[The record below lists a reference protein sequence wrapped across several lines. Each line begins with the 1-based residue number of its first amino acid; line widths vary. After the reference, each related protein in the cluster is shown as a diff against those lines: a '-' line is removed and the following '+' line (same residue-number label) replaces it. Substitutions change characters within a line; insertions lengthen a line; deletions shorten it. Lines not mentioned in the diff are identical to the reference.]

1 MSALLEVQGIGSG
14 YGDVPVLS
22 DVSLSVGADEIV
34 SVVGANG
41 AGKTTLLSTISG
53 LLPCTA
59 GTIRFDGEQIE
70 RLPAHDVVTRRLVMV
85 PEGGRLF
92 PFMTVLEN
100 LELGAFNASARPNL
114 KASLDDVLAHF
125 PILAER
131 RQQLA
136 GSLSGGERQMCAIAR
151 AMMSQP
157 KLLMLDEPS
166 LGLSPQ
172 MVERVFEL
180 ILSLAREEEYRGAAG
195 RAECR
200 RRARHGEPRLH
211 HRTRARDQIRHR
223 RRAARGPG
231 RAARL
236 SRALGPHEQADRHR
250 DRRQPRQGGG
260 EGVVGR
266 A

>member
-1 MSALLEVQGIGSG
+1 MALLDVQGVGSG

-22 DVSLSVGADEIV
+22 DVSLSVGANEIV

-41 AGKTTLLSTISG
+41 AGKTTLMSTIAG
-53 LLPCTA
+53 LLICTA
-59 GTIRFDGEQIE
+59 GTIRFDGEAIE
-70 RLPAHDVVTRRLVMV
+70 KLPAHRIVTRRLVMV

-100 LELGAFNASARPNL
+100 LELGAFNGTARPAL

-131 RQQLA
+131 RAQLA

-166 LGLSPQ
+166 LGLSPL

-180 ILSLAREEEYRGAAG
+180 VLSLARQKGIAVLLVEQNVG
-195 RAECR
+195 
-200 RRARHGEPRLH
+200 
-211 HRTRARDQIRHR
+211 D
-223 RRAARGPG
+223 
-231 RAARL
+231 
-236 SRALGPHEQADRHR
+236 ALGMADRGYVIER
-250 DRRQPRQGGG
+250 GR
-260 EGVVGR
+260 VVKSGTGQELLADTDVQR
-266 A
+266 AYLGL

>member
-1 MSALLEVQGIGSG
+1 MSALLEVRGIGSG

-22 DVSLSVGADEIV
+22 DVSLTVGADEIV

-41 AGKTTLLSTISG
+41 AGKSTLLSTISG

-59 GTIRFDGEQIE
+59 GTIRFEGEPIE
-70 RLPAHDVVTRRLVMV
+70 RLAAHDVVTRRLVMV

-100 LELGAFNASARPNL
+100 LELGAFNASARPAL
-114 KASLDDVLAHF
+114 KASLDDVLTHF

-131 RQQLA
+131 REQLA

-180 ILSLAREEEYRGAAG
+180 ILSLARAKGIAVLLVEQNVG
-195 RAECR
+195 
-200 RRARHGEPRLH
+200 
-211 HRTRARDQIRHR
+211 D
-223 RRAARGPG
+223 
-231 RAARL
+231 
-236 SRALGPHEQADRHR
+236 ALGMANRGYVIERGRVVKSGTGESLLADA
-250 DRRQPRQGGG
+250 DVQ
-260 EGVVGR
+260 R
-266 A
+266 AYLGL

>member
-1 MSALLEVQGIGSG
+1 M
-14 YGDVPVLS
+14 
-22 DVSLSVGADEIV
+22 VGADEIV

-53 LLPCTA
+53 LLSCTA
-59 GTIRFDGEQIE
+59 GRLRFDGEEIG
-70 RLPAHDVVTRRLVMV
+70 RVPAHDVVTRRLVMV

-100 LELGAFNASARPNL
+100 LELGAFNKSARSSL
-114 KASLDDVLAHF
+114 KSSLDDVLAHF

-180 ILSLAREEEYRGAAG
+180 ILSLVREKNIAVLLVEQNVG
-195 RAECR
+195 
-200 RRARHGEPRLH
+200 
-211 HRTRARDQIRHR
+211 D
-223 RRAARGPG
+223 
-231 RAARL
+231 
-236 SRALGPHEQADRHR
+236 ALGMAHRAYVMERGRIVKTGTGKALLADA
-250 DRRQPRQGGG
+250 DVQ
-260 EGVVGR
+260 R
-266 A
+266 AYLGI

>member
-1 MSALLEVQGIGSG
+1 MSALLDVQGVASG

-22 DVSLSVGADEIV
+22 DISLTIGEEEIV

-53 LLPCTA
+53 LIPATA
-59 GTIRFDGEQIE
+59 GTIRFNGEQIE
-70 RLPAHDVVTRRLVMV
+70 RMPAHQVVPRRLIMV

-100 LELGAFNASARPNL
+100 IQLGAFNATARPHL
-114 KASLDDVLAHF
+114 EASLEAVLTHF

-131 RQQLA
+131 RDQLA

-151 AMMSQP
+151 AMMSKP

-172 MVERVFEL
+172 MVERVFDL
-180 ILSLAREEEYRGAAG
+180 ILALVRQQRIAILLVEQNVGDALDMAHRAYVMERGRIVKTGTGKALLADADVQ
-195 RAECR
+195 RAY
-200 RRARHGEPRLH
+200 
-211 HRTRARDQIRHR
+211 
-223 RRAARGPG
+223 
-231 RAARL
+231 
-236 SRALGPHEQADRHR
+236 LGI
-250 DRRQPRQGGG
+250 
-260 EGVVGR
+260 
-266 A
+266 

>member
-1 MSALLEVQGIGSG
+1 MNALLDVQGVGSG

-22 DVSLSVGADEIV
+22 GISLTVGEDEIV

-53 LLPCTA
+53 LLRCSA
-59 GTIRFDGEQIE
+59 GRIDFDGAPIE
-70 RLPAHDVVTRRLVMV
+70 RLAAHDVVTRRLVMV

-100 LELGAFNASARPNL
+100 LELGAFNASARQGL
-114 KASLDDVLAHF
+114 KSSLDDVLAHF

-131 RQQLA
+131 RKQLA
-136 GSLSGGERQMCAIAR
+136 GSLSGGERQMCAIGR

-180 ILSLAREEEYRGAAG
+180 ILSLARAKAIAVLLVEQNVGDALAMTNRGYVIERG
-195 RAECR
+195 RIVKSGTGKSLLADADVQ
-200 RRARHGEPRLH
+200 RAY
-211 HRTRARDQIRHR
+211 
-223 RRAARGPG
+223 
-231 RAARL
+231 
-236 SRALGPHEQADRHR
+236 LGL
-250 DRRQPRQGGG
+250 
-260 EGVVGR
+260 
-266 A
+266 

>member
-1 MSALLEVQGIGSG
+1 MALLDVLGIGSG

-22 DVSLSVGADEIV
+22 DVSLSVGANEIV

-41 AGKTTLLSTISG
+41 AGKTTLMSTIAG
-53 LLPCTA
+53 LLVCTA
-59 GTIRFDGEQIE
+59 GTIHLDGARIE
-70 RLPAHDVVTRRLVMV
+70 KLPAHQIVTRRLVMV

-100 LELGAFNASARPNL
+100 LELGAFNRTARPAL
-114 KASLDDVLAHF
+114 KASLDDVLTHF

-131 RQQLA
+131 RTQLA

-166 LGLSPQ
+166 LGLSPL

-180 ILSLAREEEYRGAAG
+180 VLSLARQKGIAVLLVEQNVG
-195 RAECR
+195 
-200 RRARHGEPRLH
+200 
-211 HRTRARDQIRHR
+211 D
-223 RRAARGPG
+223 
-231 RAARL
+231 
-236 SRALGPHEQADRHR
+236 ALGMADRGYVIER
-250 DRRQPRQGGG
+250 GRVVKSGTGRQLLADADVQ
-260 EGVVGR
+260 R
-266 A
+266 AYLGL

>member
-1 MSALLEVQGIGSG
+1 MSALLDVQGVASG

-22 DVSLSVGADEIV
+22 DISLAVGEEEIV

-59 GTIRFDGEQIE
+59 GAIRFNGEQIE
-70 RLPAHDVVTRRLVMV
+70 RMPAHQVVPRRLIMV

-100 LELGAFNASARPNL
+100 IELGAFSATARPHL
-114 KASLDDVLAHF
+114 AASLEAVLTHF

-131 RQQLA
+131 RDQLA

-180 ILSLAREEEYRGAAG
+180 ILSLVRQQRIAVLLVEQNVGDALEMANRAYVMERGRIVKSGSGAALLADADVQ
-195 RAECR
+195 RAY
-200 RRARHGEPRLH
+200 
-211 HRTRARDQIRHR
+211 
-223 RRAARGPG
+223 
-231 RAARL
+231 
-236 SRALGPHEQADRHR
+236 LGI
-250 DRRQPRQGGG
+250 
-260 EGVVGR
+260 
-266 A
+266 

>member
-1 MSALLEVQGIGSG
+1 MSALLDVQGVASG

-22 DVSLSVGADEIV
+22 DVSLTVGEEEIV

-41 AGKTTLLSTISG
+41 AGKTTLLSTIAG

-59 GTIRFDGEQIE
+59 GAICFDGAQIE
-70 RLPAHDVVTRRLVMV
+70 RMPTHQVVPRRLIMV

-100 LELGAFNASARPNL
+100 IELGAFNATARPHL
-114 KASLDDVLAHF
+114 KASLESVLEHF

-131 RQQLA
+131 RDQLA

-180 ILSLAREEEYRGAAG
+180 ILSLVRQQRVAVLLVEQNVGDALEMASRAYVMERGRIVKSGAGAALLADPDVQ
-195 RAECR
+195 RAY
-200 RRARHGEPRLH
+200 
-211 HRTRARDQIRHR
+211 
-223 RRAARGPG
+223 
-231 RAARL
+231 
-236 SRALGPHEQADRHR
+236 LGI
-250 DRRQPRQGGG
+250 
-260 EGVVGR
+260 
-266 A
+266 

>member
-1 MSALLEVQGIGSG
+1 MSALLDVEGVASG

-22 DVSLSVGADEIV
+22 DISLTVGADEIV

-53 LLPCTA
+53 LIPCTA
-59 GTIRFDGEQIE
+59 GAIRFDEEEIG
-70 RLPAHDVVTRRLVMV
+70 RLPAHEVVTRGLVMV

-92 PFMTVLEN
+92 PFMSVLEN
-100 LELGAFNASARPNL
+100 LELGAFNANARSALR
-114 KASLDDVLAHF
+114 ASLDDVLIHF

-172 MVERVFEL
+172 MVERVFDL
-180 ILSLAREEEYRGAAG
+180 ILSLARAKGIAVLLVEQNVG
-195 RAECR
+195 
-200 RRARHGEPRLH
+200 
-211 HRTRARDQIRHR
+211 D
-223 RRAARGPG
+223 
-231 RAARL
+231 
-236 SRALGPHEQADRHR
+236 ALGMANRGYVIERGRVVKSGTGASLLADA
-250 DRRQPRQGGG
+250 DVQ
-260 EGVVGR
+260 R
-266 A
+266 AYLGL

>member
-1 MSALLEVQGIGSG
+1 MSALLEVQGIDSG

-59 GTIRFDGEQIE
+59 GTIRFDGEPIE
-70 RLPAHDVVTRRLVMV
+70 RLAAHDVVTRRLVMV

-131 RQQLA
+131 RAQLA

-166 LGLSPQ
+166 LGLSPL

-180 ILSLAREEEYRGAAG
+180 ILSLAREKNIAVLLVEQNVG
-195 RAECR
+195 
-200 RRARHGEPRLH
+200 
-211 HRTRARDQIRHR
+211 D
-223 RRAARGPG
+223 
-231 RAARL
+231 
-236 SRALGPHEQADRHR
+236 ALGMANRGYIIEHGRVIKSGTGDALLADQ
-250 DRRQPRQGGG
+250 DVQ
-260 EGVVGR
+260 R
-266 A
+266 AYLGL

>member
-1 MSALLEVQGIGSG
+1 MSALLDLQGVGSG
-14 YGDVPVLS
+14 YGDVPALA
-22 DVSLSVGADEIV
+22 DVSLSVSADEIV

-59 GTIRFDGEQIE
+59 GAIRFDGDEIG
-70 RLPAHDVVTRRLVMV
+70 RLPAHQVVTRRLVMV

-100 LELGAFNASARPNL
+100 LELGAFNASARANL
-114 KASLDDVLAHF
+114 KSSLDDVLTHF

-166 LGLSPQ
+166 LGLSPL

-180 ILSLAREEEYRGAAG
+180 IVSLVREKNIAVLLVEQNVGDALGMASRGYVIERGRVVKSGTGAALLADADVQ
-195 RAECR
+195 RAY
-200 RRARHGEPRLH
+200 
-211 HRTRARDQIRHR
+211 
-223 RRAARGPG
+223 
-231 RAARL
+231 
-236 SRALGPHEQADRHR
+236 LGL
-250 DRRQPRQGGG
+250 
-260 EGVVGR
+260 
-266 A
+266 

>member
-1 MSALLEVQGIGSG
+1 MSVLLDVQGVGSG

-22 DVSLSVGADEIV
+22 GVSLTVGADEIV

-41 AGKTTLLSTISG
+41 AGKTTLLSTIAG
-53 LLPCTA
+53 LLTCTA
-59 GTIRFDGEQIE
+59 GSIRFDGEPIE
-70 RLPAHDVVTRRLVMV
+70 RLAAHDVVTRRLVMV

-100 LELGAFNASARPNL
+100 LELGAFNASARPAL
-114 KASLDDVLAHF
+114 KASLNDVLALF

-131 RQQLA
+131 RHQLA

-180 ILSLAREEEYRGAAG
+180 IVSL
-195 RAECR
+195 
-200 RRARHGEPRLH
+200 
-211 HRTRARDQIRHR
+211 TRAKGIAVLLVEQNVGD
-223 RRAARGPG
+223 
-231 RAARL
+231 
-236 SRALGPHEQADRHR
+236 ALGMANRGYVIERGRVVKSGTGASLLADA
-250 DRRQPRQGGG
+250 DVQ
-260 EGVVGR
+260 R
-266 A
+266 AYLGL